1 MRPKPVTW
9 KTTPGEQVAK
19 DIRRAT
25 RCHFSAEDKI
35 RIVLDGLRGQD
46 SIAEICRKERIAQ
59 SLCYVWSKAFLEA
72 GKWKA
77 RVIHILSTGR
87 MTFAPLRRAL
97 QGISQQVL
105 SAQLQALVADG
116 LVARTQGSDHGAG
129 SRYALTPVGRSLLPV
144 LKAVAAWG
152 EIRRKARG
160 VDWEQP
166 VLTVNRRPTSKPC
179 RTTVPTRDEASPS
192 AG

>member
-1 MRPKPVTW
+1 MAYSPKRPPQSPCPV
-9 KTTPGEQVAK
+9 EEV
-19 DIRRAT
+19 
-25 RCHFSAEDKI
+25 
-35 RIVLDGLRGQD
+35 VGLIG
-46 SIAEICRKERIAQ
+46 
-59 SLCYVWSKAFLEA
+59 

-77 RVIHILSTGR
+77 RVIHILSTGP

-116 LVARTQGSDHGAG
+116 LVARTQGSDHCAG
-129 SRYALTPVGRSLLPV
+129 SQYALTPVGRSLLPL

-152 EIRRKARG
+152 EIRLKARG
-160 VDWEQP
+160 VDWEPP